1 VKEKVA
7 DRFMAY
13 SEDGTLYR
21 VTEFSEIVEGAHSGG
36 GDGAPPGRPARV
48 ASDAREV
55 RSQVVG
61 ADHRGWSNAVNYARR
76 SATSPPSGIITAGNR
91 EMTPMRNAILELPG
105 LHSRASQ
112 SGTSA

>member
-1 VKEKVA
+1 MKEKVA

-48 ASDAREV
+48 ASDGSSE
-55 RSQVVG
+55 QTI
-61 ADHRGWSNAVNYARR
+61 ADAA
-76 SATSPPSGIITAGNR
+76 
-91 EMTPMRNAILELPG
+91 MR
-105 LHSRASQ
+105 
-112 SGTSA
+112 